1 MKPVFACVPLK
12 LNTVNIYTDCDISV
26 NALRTEYSDIVAQYA
41 IKAESLLDH
50 KNILQN
56 RLTLSVLC

>member
-1 MKPVFACVPLK
+1 MKPVFVCAPLK

-41 IKAESLLDH
+41 IKAESLLDL

-56 RLTLSVLC
+56 R